1 MSIKPNGLVVAVL
14 LITAAG
20 AAQAEDGLSW
30 RGELRADWTQFA
42 DTTAVDDERSHP
54 AFWASGRGKWTSA
67 DGQNSAV
74 LEASW
79 REDTVDA
86 SRDRTELREAW
97 LRHEGESWHAS
108 AGIRQ
113 IFWGVVE
120 SRHLVNVINSSDFA
134 ERFDGET
141 RLGQPLLNVGGEL
154 AGGQLDVYLLP
165 YFREPT
171 QPELRFRAPL
181 PIAGAL
187 TTYTNRDGRQHRD
200 WAFRWQR
207 SFANIDVGLTGF
219 QGTAR
224 DPRLTVVCDP
234 QVLLAFGQCLPI
246 AFAPVYEQSRQLGL
260 DAVGVFDALQVKLEA
275 LARERGDS
283 TKPGTGKATN
293 LASVTGLEYTWSTP
307 FQLDGDV
314 GLVLEYMLDQE
325 KTGLR
330 TPFQKDL
337 AAGVR
342 LTLNDVG
349 STSLLAL
356 ANVDMDKGTRMVSV
370 EASTRLG
377 EHWRLAGELW
387 LFQAIPVLDPLSN
400 FRDDDHLQLSVS
412 YFF

>member
-1 MSIKPNGLVVAVL
+1 MRIKGTLPVVIAL
-14 LITAAG
+14 ALAG
-20 AAQAEDGLSW
+20 ISHADEGLSW
-30 RGELRADWTQFA
+30 RGELRADLSQFA
-42 DTTAVDDERSHP
+42 DTTAVDDERTHP
-54 AFWASGRGKWTSA
+54 AFWASGRGKWTDTS
-67 DGQNSAV
+67 GQNSAV

-86 SRDRTELREAW
+86 SRDRSEVREAW
-97 LRHEGESWHAS
+97 LRHEGEGWHTS

-113 IFWGVVE
+113 IYWGVVE

-187 TTYTNRDGRQHRD
+187 TTYANQDGRQHRD

-207 SFANIDVGLTGF
+207 SIDNVDVGVTGF

-234 QVLLAFGQCLPI
+234 QIWLAFGQCYPV
-246 AFAPVYEQSRQLGL
+246 AFAPIYEQSRQLGL
-260 DAVGVFDALQVKLEA
+260 DAVGVFDALQVKVEA
-275 LARERGDS
+275 LARARRDS
-283 TKPGTGKATN
+283 TDPSSRKEIN

-325 KTGLR
+325 KAGLR
-330 TPFQKDL
+330 TPFQKDV

-370 EASTRLG
+370 EASTRFG

-387 LFQAIPVLDPLSN
+387 LFQEIPALDPLTN
-400 FRDDDHLQLSVS
+400 FRNDDHVLVSVS

>member
-1 MSIKPNGLVVAVL
+1 MRTKGTLPVVIAL
-14 LITAAG
+14 ALAGITHAD
-20 AAQAEDGLSW
+20 EGLSW
-30 RGELRADWTQFA
+30 RGELRADLSQFA
-42 DTTAVDDERSHP
+42 DTTAVDDERTHP
-54 AFWASGRGKWTSA
+54 AFWASGRGKWTDAS
-67 DGQNSAV
+67 GQNSAV

-86 SRDRTELREAW
+86 SRDRSEVREAW
-97 LRHEGESWHAS
+97 LRHEGEGWHAS

-113 IFWGVVE
+113 IYWGVVE

-134 ERFDGET
+134 ERFDGEA

-187 TTYTNRDGRQHRD
+187 TTYANQDGRRHRD

-207 SFANIDVGLTGF
+207 SIDNIDVGVTGF

-224 DPRLTVVCDP
+224 DPRLIPAFTGTGF
-234 QVLLAFGQCLPI
+234 VL
-246 AFAPVYEQSRQLGL
+246 APRYEQSRQLGL
-260 DAVGVFDALQVKLEA
+260 DAVGVFDALQVKVEA
-275 LARERGDS
+275 LARERRDS
-283 TKPGTGKATN
+283 TDPSSRKEIN

-325 KTGLR
+325 KAGLR
-330 TPFQKDL
+330 TPFQKDM

-370 EASTRLG
+370 EASTRFG

-387 LFQAIPVLDPLSN
+387 LFQEIPALDPLSH
-400 FRDDDHLQLSVS
+400 FRDDDHLLVSVS

>member
-1 MSIKPNGLVVAVL
+1 MWIK
-14 LITAAG
+14 AALPTVIALALAG
-20 AAQAEDGLSW
+20 VSHADEGLSW
-30 RGELRADWTQFA
+30 RGELRADLAQFA
-42 DTTAVDDERSHP
+42 DTTTVDDERNHP
-54 AFWASGRGKWTSA
+54 AFWASGRGKWSSA
-67 DGQNSAV
+67 DGHSSAV

-86 SRDRTELREAW
+86 SRDRTEVREAW
-97 LRHEGESWHAS
+97 GRYQGEGWHAS

-113 IFWGVVE
+113 LFWGVVE

-141 RLGQPLLNVGGEL
+141 RLGQPLVNVGGEV
-154 AGGQLDVYLLP
+154 AGGQLDLFLLP

-187 TTYTNRDGRQHRD
+187 TTYAHRDGRQHRD

-207 SFANIDVGLTGF
+207 SIDNIDLGLTGF

-224 DPRLTVVCDP
+224 DPRLTVLCDP
-234 QVLLAFGQCLPI
+234 QVLVNFGQCR
-246 AFAPVYEQSRQLGL
+246 PVFTPTYEQSRQLGL
-260 DAVGVFDALQVKLEA
+260 DAVGVFDALQVKVEA

-283 TKPGTGKATN
+283 TNPAAGKTTN
-293 LASVTGLEYTWSTP
+293 LASVTGLEYTWSGA
-307 FQLDGDV
+307 FGLDGDV

-325 KTGLR
+325 KAGLR

-342 LTLNDVG
+342 LSLNDLG
-349 STSLLAL
+349 STSVLAL
-356 ANVDMDKGTRMVSV
+356 ANVDLDNGARMVSV
-370 EASTRLG
+370 EANTRFG

-387 LFQAIPVLDPLSN
+387 LFQALPALDPLTN
-400 FRDDDHLQLSVS
+400 FRDDDHVQVSVS